1 MATTI
6 LIIRHSFARCGA
18 GFPCFLWGRIQFGE
32 VAGEFYVESVLFFR
46 QGFLGCFETFF
57 FGLGSKWI
65 LGGF

>member
-32 VAGEFYVESVLFFR
+32 VAGEFYVESVLFFSTGISR
-46 QGFLGCFETFF
+46 MFRDVFWAWF
-57 FGLGSKWI
+57 
-65 LGGF
+65 

>member
-32 VAGEFYVESVLFFR
+32 VAGEFYVESVLFFFSTGISKMFR
-46 QGFLGCFETFF
+46 DVFLG
-57 FGLGSKWI
+57 LVLS
-65 LGGF
+65 GF